1 MLVMKILTVLQAL
14 ENLQTQRNYLMVY
27 VQIEM
32 LERGKRIDMETLS
45 VYEISKRES
54 RVTVPMKP

>member
-1 MLVMKILTVLQAL
+1 MSMKVLAVLQAL
-14 ENLQTQRNYLMVY
+14 ESLQTQRKCLTVY

-45 VYEISKRES
+45 AYEISKRES
-54 RVTVPMKP
+54 RVTVPMKPR

>member
-1 MLVMKILTVLQAL
+1 
-14 ENLQTQRNYLMVY
+14 MVY

-54 RVTVPMKP
+54 RVTVPMKPR